1 MLNTDALGSVLNER
15 LNLIVTWLLTS
26 GVRSTLLIVA
36 TFVILRVIRLLTA
49 RFAQVLQ
56 RLTPQSVESRKR
68 IQTLSS
74 TVRAVANTVFL
85 LIMTMLILGEIGINI
100 GPLIAAAG
108 IGGLAI
114 GFGAQNLVRDVITGF
129 FIILED
135 QVRVGDTVKVGDK
148 SGQVE
153 RLGLR
158 LLVLRD
164 SDGSLH
170 MIPNGTIQAIT
181 NMTKG
186 FSYAV
191 LGVTVPADQD
201 ANAVTAVLKEVGAE
215 MEHDSGFAVDILG
228 SPEVIEVSDLS
239 DGRTKLTVR
248 LKTAPGQQ
256 GRVSYELRRRIKRAL
271 NARGLQGVEM

>member
-1 MLNTDALGSVLNER
+1 MLNTDALGSVLSDR
-15 LNLIVTWLLTS
+15 LNLLITWLLTS
-26 GVRSTLLIVA
+26 GVRVVLLLVA
-36 TFVILRVIRLLTA
+36 TFVFLRVIRLLTD

-56 RLTPQSVESRKR
+56 RLTPQSLEGRKR
-68 IQTLSS
+68 VQTLSS
-74 TVRAVANTVFL
+74 TVRAVANTVL
-85 LIMTMLILGEIGINI
+85 LLVMTMLILGEIGLNI

-135 QVRVGDTVKVGDK
+135 QIRVGDTVKVGDK

-170 MIPNGTIQAIT
+170 MIPNGTIQAVT

-201 ANAVTAVLKEVGAE
+201 VNAVTAVLKEVGTE
-215 MEHDSGFAVDILG
+215 MCHDSGFTVDILG
-228 SPEVIEVSDLS
+228 SPEVVEVNDLP
-239 DGRTKLTVR
+239 DGRTKLTIR
-248 LKTAPGQQ
+248 LKTAPAQQ

-271 NARGLQGVEM
+271 GARGMQGVEV